1 MKTLILGVEDIRRIT
16 LHVGLDTL
24 MDEAIARLTA
34 AFESYDGANIT
45 IPARQGFV
53 YMRPGLGLLEWMPC
67 MTDGLAVIKVVGYH
81 PENARSRD
89 LPTIISTVSAY
100 DTDTGHLA
108 CMMDGTFLTALRT
121 GAASAIASRVMARPD
136 AKVVG
141 LVGGGAQ
148 AVTQLHALSR
158 VFEIHRV
165 LVYDVD
171 EQVRDSFAAR
181 TARVAGDA
189 RIEPAPVD
197 ALVEQSDVICT
208 ATSVGVGAGP
218 VFNGVE
224 PRPWAHFNAVGSD
237 FVGKVELPISLLR
250 RSFVCPD
257 FREQAVKEGECQQL
271 VNAEI
276 GPNLY
281 EVLQRRDEFCALS
294 ERLTVFDST
303 GWALEDQVTMELL
316 MEYARELGVGRSI
329 AIETVSADALN
340 PYDFLVPSAS
350 GAAAP
355 RSPELAAF

>member
-1 MKTLILGVEDIRRIT
+1 
-16 LHVGLDTL
+16 
-24 MDEAIARLTA
+24 
-34 AFESYDGANIT
+34 
-45 IPARQGFV
+45 
-53 YMRPGLGLLEWMPC
+53 
-67 MTDGLAVIKVVGYH
+67 
-81 PENARSRD
+81 
-89 LPTIISTVSAY
+89 
-100 DTDTGHLA
+100 
-108 CMMDGTFLTALRT
+108 
-121 GAASAIASRVMARPD
+121 
-136 AKVVG
+136 
-141 LVGGGAQ
+141 
-148 AVTQLHALSR
+148 
-158 VFEIHRV
+158 
-165 LVYDVD
+165 
-171 EQVRDSFAAR
+171 
-181 TARVAGDA
+181 
-189 RIEPAPVD
+189 
-197 ALVEQSDVICT
+197 
-208 ATSVGVGAGP
+208 VGVGAGP